1 MKKLFS
7 YFKNY
12 MLQTILAPL
21 FKFMEATLELL
32 VPLIIA
38 SIIDVGIANS
48 DKAFILGR
56 GGILVLFAAVGLA
69 LAVTAQ
75 YFSAKAA
82 IGVCTDIR
90 ASLLDKIQSL
100 CYEKLDEV
108 GPSTLVTRM
117 TSDVNT
123 LQTGINLTLRLL
135 LRSPFVVFG
144 AMVVAFT
151 IDAKCALI
159 FAAVIAV
166 LLVIVFGILLSA
178 IPRHGSVQRALD
190 DITSSARENLTGVR
204 VLRAFRQEEAETEE
218 FSKRSARLEKLQLT
232 VGRISA
238 LLNPATLVAVNA
250 GVIVLLWTGAIRVDS
265 GTLTQGQV
273 VALYNLL
280 SQILVELV
288 KMANLVINIAKAAAC
303 GSRISA
309 VLTIENDA
317 PDGRLLPE
325 KAAPRGSIE
334 FKNIGFTY
342 KNAGAP
348 SLSSI
353 NFTADPGETIG
364 IIGGTGSGKS
374 TLVNLIAGFYRP
386 TEGSAKFDGVEIS
399 DFEPVA
405 LRKRVSVVPQRAVL
419 LAGSIRESLLMGYP
433 DADEAEMEASLAD
446 AQALD
451 FVREKPGGIDEP
463 VLKGSSNFSGGQ
475 RQRLCIAR
483 ALIKPAEVLILDDS
497 TSALDY
503 ATEAKLRGALARR
516 SENERQT
523 TFIVSQRAA
532 SIRNADRII
541 VLDEGRQVGCGK
553 HKELLR
559 TCPVYR
565 EIYETQFPPEDASLG
580 KETDD
585 K

>member
-1 MKKLFS
+1 MKSIFI

-12 MLQTILAPL
+12 IAQTILAPL
-21 FKFMEATLELL
+21 FKFMEATLELI
-32 VPLIIA
+32 VPLIVA
-38 SIIDVGIANS
+38 SIIDVGIANG

-56 GGILVLFAAVGLA
+56 GGLLVLFAAVGLG

-90 ASLLDKIQSL
+90 ASLLDKVQSFS
-100 CYEKLDEV
+100 YGKLDEV

-166 LLVIVFGILLSA
+166 LLVIVFAILLTA
-178 IPRHGSVQRALD
+178 IPRHGKVQRSLD
-190 DITSSARENLTGVR
+190 EITSAARENLTGVR
-204 VLRAFRQEEAETEE
+204 VLRAFRREEAETEE
-218 FSKRSARLEKLQLT
+218 FKKRSARLEMLQLT
-232 VGRISA
+232 VGRISG

-250 GVIVLLWTGAIRVDS
+250 AVIVLIWTGALRVDS
-265 GTLTQGQV
+265 GTLSQGQV

-303 GSRISA
+303 GKRISA
-309 VLTIENDA
+309 VLSAESGA
-317 PDGRLLPE
+317 PTGRSLPE
-325 KAAPRGSIE
+325 ETAPRGMIE
-334 FKNIGFTY
+334 FKNVGFTY
-342 KNAGAP
+342 ENAGAP
-348 SLSSI
+348 SLSGVS
-353 NFTADPGETIG
+353 FTAESGKTIG
-364 IIGGTGSGKS
+364 VIGGTGSGKS
-374 TLVNLIAGFYRP
+374 TLVNLIAGFYRAS
-386 TEGSAKFDGVEIS
+386 EGTAEFDGVPIA
-399 DFEPVA
+399 DFEPVS
-405 LRKRVSVVPQRAVL
+405 LRSRVSVVPQRAVL
-419 LAGSIRESLLMGYP
+419 LAGTIRENLLMGDP
-433 DADEAEMEASLAD
+433 QADDAKMERALAD

-451 FVREKPGGIDEP
+451 FVREKEGGLDAP

-475 RQRLCIAR
+475 KQRLAIAR
-483 ALIKPAEVLILDDS
+483 ALVKDCEVLILDDS

-503 ATEAKLRGALARR
+503 ATDARLRSALAKRGG
-516 SENERQT
+516 ENPPT

-532 SIRNADRII
+532 SILRADQII
-541 VLDEGRQVGCGK
+541 VLDEGKQVGLGT
-553 HKELLR
+553 HAELLES
-559 TCPVYR
+559 CPVYR
-565 EIYETQFPPEDASLG
+565 EIYETQFPPKDAG
-580 KETDD
+580 KEVSA
-585 K
+585 

>member
-1 MKKLFS
+1 MNKLFA

-12 MLQTILAPL
+12 IPQTILAPL

-38 SIIDVGIANS
+38 SIIDVGIANA
-48 DKAFILGR
+48 DKTFILRR
-56 GGILVLFAAVGLA
+56 GGLLVLFAAVGLA

-82 IGVCTDIR
+82 ISVCTDIR
-90 ASLLDKIQSL
+90 ASLLDKIQSFG
-100 CYEKLDEV
+100 YEKLDEV

-178 IPRHGSVQRALD
+178 IPRHGGVQRALD
-190 DITSSARENLTGVR
+190 DITSAARENLTGVR
-204 VLRAFRQEEAETEE
+204 VLRAFRQEDAETEE
-218 FSKRSARLEKLQLT
+218 FKKRSARLEKLQLT

-238 LLNPATLVAVNA
+238 LLNPATLVAVNT
-250 GVIVLLWTGAIRVDS
+250 GVIVLLWTGAVRVDS

-309 VLTIENDA
+309 VLALENEA
-317 PDGRLLPE
+317 PDGKLLPE
-325 KAAPRGSIE
+325 KNAPTGKVE
-334 FKNIGFTY
+334 FKNVGFIY

-348 SLSSI
+348 ALCGI
-353 NFTADPGETIG
+353 DFTVDPGETVG

-386 TEGSAKFDGVEIS
+386 TEGTAKLDGVDIS
-399 DFEPVA
+399 DFDPVS
-405 LRKRVSVVPQRAVL
+405 LRRRIAVVPQRAVL